1 MQTKVTTQL
10 SRSLFVLLC
19 IAVIAGCGFKLR
31 GGQPLPP
38 GVTQLSVTSA
48 VEHGPLHRALT
59 KQIDLYQITQVK
71 ELTSANQDKTIAI
84 RLLPDTLDRRL
95 LSLFPTGQV
104 AEYELVLSVRYQVI
118 FPGQDIQDFS
128 FDITREYQDDPDAI
142 LAKSREL
149 DLVLSEMRQRAADN
163 IIRLLVSQNNQVQV
177 N

>member
-1 MQTKVTTQL
+1 M
-10 SRSLFVLLC
+10 S
-19 IAVIAGCGFKLR
+19 GCGFKLR
-31 GGQPLPP
+31 GGQPLPL
-38 GVTQLSVTSA
+38 GVTQLSVSST
-48 VEHGPLHRALT
+48 VDHGPLHRALE
-59 KQIDLYQITQVK
+59 KQIDLYQIPLVDQM
-71 ELTSANQDKTIAI
+71 TSADEDHTIAI
-84 RLLPDTLDRRL
+84 RLLPDNLDRRL

-118 FPGQDIQDFS
+118 FPGQEVQEFN

-163 IIRLLVSQNNQVQV
+163 IIRLLVSQSQGQV